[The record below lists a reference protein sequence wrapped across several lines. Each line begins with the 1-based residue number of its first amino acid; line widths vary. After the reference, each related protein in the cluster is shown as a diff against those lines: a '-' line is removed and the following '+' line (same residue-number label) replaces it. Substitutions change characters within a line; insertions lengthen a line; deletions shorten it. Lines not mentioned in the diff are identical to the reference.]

1 MAERSPDTA
10 RRLLAAAEA
19 AQTAVDAL
27 PDSVAETFDSAD
39 AAAELDAA
47 AEAVAALKV
56 VLATEVASQLGV
68 TITLS
73 DSDGD
78 S

>member
-1 MAERSPDTA
+1 V
-10 RRLLAAAEA
+10 L
-19 AQTAVDAL
+19 
-27 PDSVAETFDSAD
+27 
-39 AAAELDAA
+39 
-47 AEAVAALKV
+47 
-56 VLATEVASQLGV
+56 LATEVASQLGV